1 MLLRR
6 MTQHVKDQNWFAV
19 GLDFIIVVFGVY
31 IGIQLGNWNAGRADD
46 ARATTYL
53 ERLSSDINTDLLNAR
68 RKLEFW
74 SQVSDYGTRALDY
87 AETGD
92 ANGQSD
98 WQLLLAYFQASQLDE
113 FIVTNTT
120 YQEMKSA
127 GELSLVKD
135 ETLRETLGNYY
146 ALSGNYVLT
155 ERPRYREQVRG
166 IIPLRMQSYIWINCY
181 DTDAVGQQTMLDC
194 EATFNAE
201 DVKRV
206 VETLSGDD
214 ALMAQLRYWISTL
227 QIAAIISEDSINSAQ
242 SASALIDSALSRG
255 KKP

>member
-1 MLLRR
+1 
-6 MTQHVKDQNWFAV
+6 
-19 GLDFIIVVFGVY
+19 
-31 IGIQLGNWNAGRADD
+31 
-46 ARATTYL
+46 
-53 ERLSSDINTDLLNAR
+53 
-68 RKLEFW
+68 
-74 SQVSDYGTRALDY
+74 
-87 AETGD
+87 
-92 ANGQSD
+92 
-98 WQLLLAYFQASQLDE
+98 
-113 FIVTNTT
+113 
-120 YQEMKSA
+120 MKSA

>member
-1 MLLRR
+1 MILRR
-6 MTQHVKDQNWFAV
+6 LTKHVKDQNWFAV
-19 GLDFIIVVFGVY
+19 GLDFLIVVAGVFL
-31 IGIQLGNWNAGRADD
+31 GIQIGNWNAGRADD
-46 ARATTYL
+46 ARATAYL
-53 ERLSSDINTDLLNAR
+53 ERLSSDINTDLMNAR

-74 SQVSDYGTRALDY
+74 SRVSDYGSRGLDY
-87 AETGD
+87 AETGH

-113 FIVTNTT
+113 FIVTDTT

-127 GELSLVKD
+127 GELSLIKD

-166 IIPLRMQSYIWINCY
+166 IIPLRMQSYIWTNCY
-181 DTDAVGQQTMLDC
+181 ATDAVGQQTMLDC
-194 EATFNAE
+194 EASFNAE

-206 VETLSGDD
+206 VETLSGDE

-227 QIAAIISEDSINSAQ
+227 QIASIISQDSINSAQ

-255 KKP
+255 TP

>member
-6 MTQHVKDQNWFAV
+6 LTKHVKDQNWFAV
-19 GLDFIIVVFGVY
+19 ALDFIIVVFGVF

-46 ARATTYL
+46 ARAITYL
-53 ERLSSDINTDLLNAR
+53 ERLGSDINTDLLNAR

-74 SQVSDYGTRALDY
+74 SQVSDYGRRGLDY

-113 FIVTNTT
+113 FTVTDTT

-127 GELSLVKD
+127 GELSLIRD

-166 IIPLRMQSYIWINCY
+166 IIPLRIQSHIWTNCY
-181 DTDAVGQQTMLDC
+181 ETDAVGQQTMLDC
-194 EATFNAE
+194 EASFNAE
-201 DVKRV
+201 EVKRV
-206 VETLSGDD
+206 VETLSGDED
-214 ALMAQLRYWISTL
+214 LMAQLRYWISTL
-227 QIAAIISEDSINSAQ
+227 QIASIISQDSINSAQ
-242 SASALIDSALSRG
+242 SASVLIDSALSRG
-255 KKP
+255 TP